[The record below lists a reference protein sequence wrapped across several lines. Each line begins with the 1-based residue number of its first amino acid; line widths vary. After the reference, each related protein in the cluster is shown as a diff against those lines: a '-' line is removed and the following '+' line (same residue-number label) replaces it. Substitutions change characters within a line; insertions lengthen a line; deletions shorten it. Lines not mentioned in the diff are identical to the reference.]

1 MQKYRCS
8 GENGNMKPSIIFYSA
23 ALAASAIALTFF
35 ARAQP
40 PQPVSPP
47 RSAYLGF
54 DRDIYPGDPAF
65 ATLRKNF
72 AFTGYWLGPPPAGK
86 NTTWLNKRNFLRRS
100 GFGFLVLFSGRDG
113 SEFKNAQDAAAKGAN
128 DARSAAVAAKREGFP
143 AATIIFL
150 DIEEGGRLSAAYHA
164 YLRVWFDDLARGG
177 YRAGVYCS
185 GMPAK
190 ETGGITILTADN
202 IRANA
207 ANRDF
212 AFFVY
217 NDACPPS
224 PGCTFPAEAPAPSA
238 SGVSFAQA
246 WQFAQSP
253 RRKQFSAHCPPGHHQ
268 NGNCYSPADTSFS
281 WELDVDAATSAD
293 PSNGARP

>member
-1 MQKYRCS
+1 M
-8 GENGNMKPSIIFYSA
+8 
-23 ALAASAIALTFF
+23 LAAAAISLTFF

-40 PQPVSPP
+40 PRAVLPP
-47 RSAYLGF
+47 RTTYLGF
-54 DRDIYPGDPAF
+54 DRDIYPGDAAF

-72 AFTGYWLGPPPAGK
+72 TFTGYWLGPPPAGK
-86 NTTWLNKRNFLRRS
+86 NTTWLNKRDFLRRS
-100 GFGFLVLFSGRDG
+100 GLGFLVLFSGRDG
-113 SEFKNAQDAAAKGAN
+113 NEFKNERDASAKAAN
-128 DARSAAVAAKREGFP
+128 DAHSAAAAAKREGFP
-143 AATIIFL
+143 TGTIIFL
-150 DIEEGGRLSAAYHA
+150 DIEEGGRLSPAYQA
-164 YLRVWFDDLARGG
+164 YLRVWFDDLARSGF
-177 YRAGVYCS
+177 RAGVYCS

-190 ETGGITILTADN
+190 EPGGITILTADD

-207 ANRDF
+207 GNRDF

-224 PGCTFPAEAPAPSA
+224 PGCSFPAEAPAPSA
-238 SGVSFAQA
+238 SGISFAQA

-253 RRKQFSAHCPPGHHQ
+253 RRKQFSAHCPPGYHQ

-281 WELDVDAATSAD
+281 WELDVDTATSAD

>member
-1 MQKYRCS
+1 
-8 GENGNMKPSIIFYSA
+8 MKLSVIFSSVV
-23 ALAASAIALTFF
+23 LAAAAISLTFF
-35 ARAQP
+35 SRAQP

-47 RSAYLGF
+47 RTTYLGF
-54 DRDIYPGDPAF
+54 DRDIYPGDAAF

-72 AFTGYWLGPPPAGK
+72 AFTGYWLGPPPSEK
-86 NTTWLNKRNFLRRS
+86 KTTWLNKRDFLRSS

-113 SEFKNAQDAAAKGAN
+113 NEFKNEPDAAAKGAK
-128 DARSAAVAAKREGFP
+128 DAGSAAAAAKREGFP
-143 AATIIFL
+143 AGTIIFL

-164 YLRVWFDDLARGG
+164 YLRVWFDDLARSG

-190 ETGGITILTADN
+190 ESGGITILTADD
-202 IRANA
+202 IRGNA
-207 ANRDF
+207 GNRDF

-224 PGCTFPAEAPAPSA
+224 PGCTFPAEAPAPAA
-238 SGVSFAQA
+238 SGVAAAQA

-253 RRKQFSAHCPPGHHQ
+253 RRKQFSAHCPPGYHQ

-281 WELDVDAATSAD
+281 WELDVDTSTSAD